1 MVTLNAFDLVIIGLV
16 ALSAVIGVFRGFVK
30 EVLSLAAWIG
40 AFWVSWVFAVPAGR
54 LFDTVLDK
62 PALRVLAAGMALFLA
77 TLVVATLIGHLIQR
91 TITRTG
97 LAGPDRILGLLFGA
111 LRGVAV
117 VVAVILVLR
126 LLSFQDAQWWQQSAL
141 LPYFDRLGAALVQVL
156 RPEVADAL
164 GYR

>member
-1 MVTLNAFDLVIIGLV
+1 MVTLNAFDLIIIGLV

-40 AFWVSWVFAVPAGR
+40 ASWVAWVFAVPAGR

-77 TLVVATLIGHLIQR
+77 TLVAATLIGHLIQR

-97 LAGPDRILGLLFGA
+97 LAGPDRMLGLLFGA

-117 VVAVILVLR
+117 VVALVLVLR
-126 LLSFQDAQWWQQSAL
+126 LLSFQEAQWWQHSTL